1 MEQKAYFFYKIK
13 KKLTSAYLNSYLYN
27 NNNLSLAYSTRL
39 SQNETLRTFSSRTE
53 SFKYSF
59 FPYSTNECNKLDNTE
74 ADTEGVL

>member
-13 KKLTSAYLNSYLYN
+13 KKLTLAYLNSYLYN
-27 NNNLSLAYSTRL
+27 NNLSLAYSTRS
-39 SQNETLRTFSSRTE
+39 SQNETLRTFLSRAE
-53 SFKYSF
+53 SFKHSF